1 MTRTTTTRTTT
12 RMTALTGA
20 AVLALLLGAA
30 PAHAQPKAAEL
41 RATDA
46 LGRPGRALK
55 LHAKLERKGFMGIN
69 PDVDKEPLDYFLMAQ
84 DGSALEQPRFLG
96 TGETDDDGDAE
107 LEWTPPAAGQYE
119 LEVRVRRGSQYVAR
133 PAPLVVAIPPAER
146 TVILVQVDGTV
157 SQATNLTMFRGKDNA
172 EIPEVDGAGLALS
185 TLAHHYQLVYLTD
198 LDESFTTKF
207 RDWMALRKVP
217 RAPVIFWEVFSRS
230 LSHGTYMEQLVSK
243 LRRDLPQ
250 ISVGIGATPADATIF
265 VNQGMAGIVM
275 ASPPP
280 EDLPDEVLRAR
291 RWEEALVHVALIHR
305 SGVLVRDLA
314 SRDAGKSEAA
324 LAELTL
330 LGRPGLGYVHRFRSD
345 SDPNVASAATLVAG
359 SIRASDAFAGA
370 LDTRSPNQALTSL
383 LAAWRSGRRAVV
395 SRLYADKKVG
405 LKDTIPTF
413 RTAELVSRNEP
424 EPGKVVFVVRL
435 RPDEGEPIERQ
446 VVFVRGED
454 GVWRVDVDDF

>member
-1 MTRTTTTRTTT
+1 MTRTTTTTTT
-12 RMTALTGA
+12 ALVGA
-20 AVLALLLGAA
+20 AALALLLGAT
-30 PAHAQPKAAEL
+30 PALAQPTAAEL

-69 PDVDKEPLDYFLMAQ
+69 PDVDKEPLDYFLMVQ
-84 DGSALEQPRFLG
+84 DGRPLEEPRFLG

-107 LEWTPPAAGQYE
+107 LEWTPPAAGQFE
-119 LEVRVRRGSQYVAR
+119 LEVRVRRGSQYVAL
-133 PAPLVVAIPPAER
+133 PAPLIVAIPPPER

-157 SQATNLTMFRGKDNA
+157 SQATNLTMFRGKANA
-172 EIPEVDGAGLALS
+172 EIPEVDGAALGLS

-217 RAPVIFWEVFSRS
+217 RAPVLFWEVFSRS
-230 LSHGTYMEQLVSK
+230 LSHATYMEQLVTK

-250 ISVGIGATPADATIF
+250 IAVGIGPSATDAGVFIG
-265 VNQGMAGIVM
+265 QGMAGIVL

-280 EDLPDEVLRAR
+280 GDLPDEVLPAR
-291 RWEEALVHVALIHR
+291 RWEEALLHVALIHR
-305 SGVLVRDLA
+305 SGALVRDLA
-314 SRDAGKSEAA
+314 SADVVRSDAA
-324 LAELTL
+324 LAELSL
-330 LGRPGLGYVHRFRSD
+330 LGKPGLGYVHRFRSD
-345 SDPNVASAATLVAG
+345 SDPNVAAAATLVAG
-359 SIRASDAFAGA
+359 RLRASEAFVRA

-383 LAAWRSGRRAVV
+383 LAAWRSGERAVV
-395 SRLYADKKVG
+395 SRLYADKQVG
-405 LKDTIPTF
+405 LKDAIPRF

-435 RPDEGEPIERQ
+435 RPDEGEPTQRE
-446 VVFVRGED
+446 VVLVRGED